1 MIDDERKRNNA
12 FVPLIVDVV
21 FDAGAGAGVVDVG
34 IGGVKGGGVGDV
46 SKPLGYF

>member
-21 FDAGAGAGVVDVG
+21 FDAGAGVVDVG